1 MCEKARKALEE
12 LKTVNGKMT
21 SETKKGLNIMFTELE
36 NTNAKISITNEK
48 LNTVDKKVDDLCER
62 LNIME
67 TATAETLKIVNSIN
81 QKLTEGDVEDK
92 AAQMDF
98 LQRIFSSKFG
108 KGVIIFLLVTLV
120 ASGVAV
126 VYLVNNYKQV
136 TEIVDSIKK

>member
-1 MCEKARKALEE
+1 MCEKARRELEQ

-48 LNTVDKKVDDLCER
+48 LNTVDKKVDDLGER

-81 QKLTEGDVEDK
+81 KKLTEGEVEDK

-98 LQRIFSSKFG
+98 LQKIVGSKFG

-126 VYLVNNYKQV
+126 VYLINNYKQV
-136 TEIVDSIKK
+136 TEIVESIKK